1 MITRVAPASWRGA
14 LAGLVLCFPVLAWAQ
29 EVPVRFGKLDAQEA
43 AQLLARP
50 APDSAAAEVICDF
63 GQSTI
68 KGGQDGFE
76 LRFERTARLL
86 IRRRPGY
93 EHATVRVVLYH
104 DPKNGSREQIQQLK
118 GITYNLTGKELSKDL
133 LRTEAVFSRKLND
146 RLDEYAFTLPNV
158 REGSILEFTYA
169 IRSPFLFNLQDW
181 QFQQAIPVRWSEYRV
196 QIPSFYRYKEMTRSY
211 WPFAVNTSGA
221 AQYTTTYREKTQDS
235 YGATN
240 ASSTDKAYQISTQA
254 LTRRWVQQ
262 DIPAFRP
269 EPFLTTEHDYL
280 SRVDFELERIQFDPN
295 RDPQF
300 VVSSWAQIEKELLEK
315 EEFGQYLQQN
325 SPLASAAAA
334 LRSIPDPAA
343 RAAAARQL
351 VLQAVG
357 YSGSASLYARATPKR
372 VLETRQGNAA
382 EINLLL
388 VRLLRE
394 AGLEAQPLLLSTR
407 NHGRIQTEL
416 PVLSQFN
423 YVAAHVRLPGNQE
436 LVLDAT
442 DPTLP
447 PELLPENCL
456 NDQGRLLG
464 SAGRWVALAPS
475 APNLR
480 YTHARLT
487 LEATGTLQGTVRQ
500 EYAGYAASE
509 HRQPVAALRQQ
520 WQQAHPDW
528 QIEKAEVVATDLT
541 RPVALTLAARLPGAE
556 ATAATLYVRP
566 TAQLGLPAN
575 PFRHPDRLYPVD
587 MASPQ
592 RLEYMVEL
600 TLPEGYAATELPAAA
615 TLALPNEGGR
625 FVFSVSQPTAQ
636 TLAITSR
643 LHLAK
648 THYSAEEY
656 QALRELYAR
665 ALAKMAEPIVV
676 QRQ

>member
-1 MITRVAPASWRGA
+1 MITRVVPAHWWGA
-14 LAGLVLCFPVLAWAQ
+14 VASLLLCSPALAWAQ

-50 APDSAAAEVICDF
+50 APDSAAAEVVCDF

-104 DPKNGSREQIQQLK
+104 DPKNGNREQIQQLK

-158 REGSILEFTYA
+158 REGSILEFTYV

-181 QFQQAIPVRWSEYRV
+181 QFQQEIPVRWSEYRV

-221 AQYTTTYREKTQDS
+221 APYTTTYREKVQDS
-235 YGATN
+235 YGAIS
-240 ASSTDKAYQISTQA
+240 AGSADKSYQISTQA

-280 SRVDFELERIQFDPN
+280 SRVDFELERIQFNPE

-315 EEFGQYLQQN
+315 EDFGQYLQQN
-325 SPLASAAAA
+325 SALATAAAA
-334 LRSIPDPAA
+334 LRSIPDPGA

-357 YSGSASLYARATPKR
+357 YSGTASLYARATPKR

-407 NHGRIQTEL
+407 SHGRIQTEL

-423 YVAAHVRLPGNQE
+423 YVAAHVILPGNKE

-447 PELLPENCL
+447 RSCC
-456 NDQGRLLG
+456 R
-464 SAGRWVALAPS
+464 
-475 APNLR
+475 
-480 YTHARLT
+480 
-487 LEATGTLQGTVRQ
+487 
-500 EYAGYAASE
+500 
-509 HRQPVAALRQQ
+509 
-520 WQQAHPDW
+520 
-528 QIEKAEVVATDLT
+528 K
-541 RPVALTLAARLPGAE
+541 
-556 ATAATLYVRP
+556 TA
-566 TAQLGLPAN
+566 
-575 PFRHPDRLYPVD
+575 
-587 MASPQ
+587 
-592 RLEYMVEL
+592 
-600 TLPEGYAATELPAAA
+600 
-615 TLALPNEGGR
+615 
-625 FVFSVSQPTAQ
+625 
-636 TLAITSR
+636 
-643 LHLAK
+643 
-648 THYSAEEY
+648 
-656 QALRELYAR
+656 
-665 ALAKMAEPIVV
+665 
-676 QRQ
+676 